1 MVGWL
6 VPVYD
11 VFDGEKRRPVRK
23 AVVLKKRASVPDGA
37 EMLVEGGFGM
47 MTLVMFPAF
56 LQFS

>member
-1 MVGWL
+1 M
-6 VPVYD
+6 PVYD

-37 EMLVEGGFGM
+37 EMFVDGGFGM

>member
-1 MVGWL
+1 M
-6 VPVYD
+6 YE

-23 AVVLKKRASVPDGA
+23 AVVLKKRAPVTVRAEVFADG
-37 EMLVEGGFGM
+37 GCGM